1 MPIRFNPLVAQ
12 TFGRLAGISALLE
25 LLGRSIPESKWAE
38 NEELKRKAE
47 EEGWSYE
54 DFDVERQILE
64 ERFKF
69 WLPRFTTYSVVT
81 LLYTVVET
89 QLAACARHAESD
101 RKAQFALTDVRGHGV
116 EAAVLYLT
124 KVGAFNAKHDAAW
137 KTICDLR
144 DLRHLIVHRAG
155 TKGQSEK
162 HRQTARRLANDYPKR
177 IVFPNSDWSWYG
189 EVWISIPLCQEFI
202 TTIEEFFDR
211 VFAVLD
217 LPPRFTPPPA
227 EDVG

>member
-1 MPIRFNPLVAQ
+1 MLLSPLVAQ

-47 EEGWSYE
+47 EDGWKYE

-64 ERFKF
+64 ERFQF

-89 QLAACARHAESD
+89 QLAACARHAESH
-101 RKAQFALTDVRGHGV
+101 RKAQFALTDVRGRGV
-116 EAAVLYLT
+116 EAAVLYLE
-124 KVGAFNAKHDAAW
+124 KVGALNAKGDAAW

-155 TKGQSEK
+155 TKGQSEE
-162 HRQTARRLANDYPKR
+162 HRRTARRLANDCPKR

-189 EVWISIPLCQEFI
+189 EVWIAIPLCQEFI

-211 VFAVLD
+211 VFAALD
-217 LPPRFTPPPA
+217 LPPRFKPPPA